1 MLNIYNQ
8 YLKYKKQVDL
18 FLFVLFMVGVLLVS
32 IEFFSLLSASI
43 VAFFAG
49 SEKQKV
55 VEIKKQIKEKQEFE
69 KELEQIQTTAEK
81 EINDVIKSAE
91 QDIDKW
97 LDS

>member
-1 MLNIYNQ
+1 MLNIYNE

-18 FLFVLFMVGVLLVS
+18 FLFVLFMAGILLVS
-32 IEFFSLLSASI
+32 IEFFSLVSATI

-69 KELEQIQTTAEK
+69 ASLEQIQTTAEK
-81 EINDVIKSAE
+81 EINDVIESAE